1 MSIGS
6 VAIGEVAVSAQDS
19 VAGSSSKKPPR
30 NRQFVAKAD
39 AVAPPEAR

>member
-19 VAGSSSKKPPR
+19 VASNSSKKPPR
-30 NRQFVAKAD
+30 DRRLVAKAD
-39 AVAPPEAR
+39 VVAQPEPR